1 MRSPPILVRRRSNQG
16 WAGEPDRFGSPV
28 PALLVDDSSDQTS
41 FYLYETPGNG
51 LLVGFAPLRPRPVAG
66 RIIDRCCS
74 NTNLDHVSVQGSL
87 ARLPYRLSAVCS
99 SATRIPPMKTS
110 LLSRLVISGLSFCL
124 LSAHAQQKPSTVNSR
139 VNSLLKQFTLD
150 DKLSYIGG
158 TGFFNVKPIPVPT
171 NSLVNPEIYQT
182 DGPLGVRRNEPSI
195 RFPSGLTLAATWN
208 PDRANDQGVSMGR
221 DAAARGYFSIL
232 GPGMDFYRVPMGGR
246 NFEYMTG
253 EDPFLGGQ
261 LNPEEIKGIQAQG
274 VWACAKHFV
283 CNDEEENRTNV
294 HIVVDERTL
303 REIYLPP
310 FEAAVK
316 VGHVTTVMGAY
327 DAVDCAGTD
336 AFCCENIFLL
346 TTVLRTEWGFKG
358 ILMADYDAI
367 HDGLT
372 AALAGCD
379 VDLPS
384 GRFMNQQTLS
394 PWIPNPLTVADLNLK
409 AKHLMTGV
417 ISYGFLDRQQLD
429 TSIPLDD
436 PFSELASLNVARE
449 GLILLQNKNQL
460 LPLKKNMVKKV
471 AVIGNL
477 AEYAPPTGFGSSY
490 VTPIEYIS
498 ELDGIRSEV
507 GANTQVDFIS
517 VCSLDPANAIWQ
529 YSNNGEITQGL
540 QASYYTS
547 NDLSGTPAV
556 TRVDNQVNFDW
567 DIDAIPVSSNQ
578 GGFSAKWV
586 GQIVPTQT
594 GDYVFKVRG
603 DGGVRLIING
613 NTNTPIIDNFN
624 SPTTPPVGYGPTPA
638 YSGKMTL
645 TAGQTYTIEIDY
657 RRVGG
662 FFDTF
667 EQGGLTGIQASYA
680 ALTPP
685 SSIAGYNA
693 VIIAAGI
700 SNEYEGEG
708 EDRSFTLPEFQDELI
723 KNVSAANPQTVVVFH
738 GGGNFDSQQWINQVD
753 GLVEAFYPGQNG
765 GQALAEILFGDVN
778 PSGKLPIT
786 MEKRIQDNPA
796 YPTFPNPVNQHPDDI
811 AYSEGIF
818 IGYRGYDH
826 NNITPLFPFG
836 FGLSYT
842 TFAFSKLQFSS
853 TSFDG
858 SAPITVSLTVT
869 NTGSVPGAEV
879 AQLYVGQQNPTIS
892 RPVKELKG
900 FQKVLLNPGQSQTVK
915 LQLDQRSFAYWNT
928 SNEKWDAVPGT
939 YNVWAGSSSQL
950 SDLTLQGQV
959 TVTKD
964 VTSNP

>member
-1 MRSPPILVRRRSNQG
+1 
-16 WAGEPDRFGSPV
+16 
-28 PALLVDDSSDQTS
+28 
-41 FYLYETPGNG
+41 
-51 LLVGFAPLRPRPVAG
+51 
-66 RIIDRCCS
+66 
-74 NTNLDHVSVQGSL
+74 
-87 ARLPYRLSAVCS
+87 
-99 SATRIPPMKTS
+99 MKTS
-110 LLSRLVISGLSFCL
+110 QVSRFVISGLFFCL

-150 DKLSYIGG
+150 DKLKYIGG
-158 TGFFNVKPIPVPT
+158 TGFFDVKPIPVPT

-294 HIVVDERTL
+294 HIIVDERTL

-316 VGHVTTVMGAY
+316 VGNVTTVMGAY
-327 DAVDCAGTD
+327 NAVDSAGFD
-336 AFCCENIFLL
+336 AFSCENFFLL
-346 TTVLRTEWGFKG
+346 TTILRNEWGFKG

-384 GRFMNQQTLS
+384 GNFMNQQTLS

-417 ISYGFLDRQQLD
+417 ISYGFLDRQQLN

-449 GLILLQNKNQL
+449 GLILLQNKGSL
-460 LPLKKNMVKKV
+460 LPLSKNMVKKI
-471 AVIGNL
+471 AVIGDL

-490 VTPIEYIS
+490 VTPIEYVS

-586 GQIVPTQT
+586 GQIVPTMT

-603 DGGVRLIING
+603 DGGVRFIITAPNG
-613 NTNTPIIDNFN
+613 TPTSIIDNFN
-624 SPTTPPVGYGPTPA
+624 SPTPPPVGYGPTVPQ
-638 YSGKMTL
+638 YGKAALVEGT
-645 TAGQTYTIEIDY
+645 TYTIEIDY
-657 RRVGG
+657 HRVGG
-662 FFDTF
+662 FDDSF
-667 EQGGLTGIQASYA
+667 EQGGLTGIQASWA

-685 SSIAGYNA
+685 STIAMYNA
-693 VIIAAGI
+693 VIIAGGI

-723 KNVSAANPQTVVVFH
+723 KNVSSANPQTVVVFH
-738 GGGNFDSQQWINQVD
+738 GGGNFDSQQWINQVA

-786 MEKRIQDNPA
+786 MEKRAQDNPA
-796 YPTFPNPVNQHPDDI
+796 FATFPNPVNQHPDSI
-811 AYSEGIF
+811 SYSEGIF
-818 IGYRGYDH
+818 VGYRGYDH
-826 NNITPLFPFG
+826 NGIQPLFPFG

-842 TFAFSKLQFSS
+842 TFSFSNLQISPAG
-853 TSFDG
+853 FDG
-858 SAPITVSLTVT
+858 TQPVTVTFTVT
-869 NTGSVPGAEV
+869 NTGSVPGMEV
-879 AQLYVGQQNPTIS
+879 VQLYVGEQNPPVP
-892 RPVKELKG
+892 RPVRELKG
-900 FQKVLLNPGQSQTVK
+900 FKKVKLQPGQSQKVTLK
-915 LQLDQRSFAYWNT
+915 LDQRSFAYWNV
-928 SNEKWDAVPGT
+928 NAPEQWDAPKDAYT
-939 YNVWAGSSSQL
+939 VWVGSSSQL

-959 TVTKD
+959 NVLQEIK
-964 VTSNP
+964 VNP

>member
-1 MRSPPILVRRRSNQG
+1 MQ
-16 WAGEPDRFGSPV
+16 EFT
-28 PALLVDDSSDQTS
+28 VDD
-41 FYLYETPGNG
+41 
-51 LLVGFAPLRPRPVAG
+51 A
-66 RIIDRCCS
+66 I
-74 NTNLDHVSVQGSL
+74 
-87 ARLPYRLSAVCS
+87 
-99 SATRIPPMKTS
+99 
-110 LLSRLVISGLSFCL
+110 
-124 LSAHAQQKPSTVNSR
+124 
-139 VNSLLKQFTLD
+139 
-150 DKLSYIGG
+150 SYIGG
-158 TGFFNVKPIPVPT
+158 TGFFDFKPIPVNDFSP
-171 NSLVNPEIYQT
+171 LNPQLYQT

-208 PDRANDQGVSMGR
+208 PDRAHDQGVSMGR
-221 DAAARGYFSIL
+221 DTRARGYFSIL

-253 EDPFLGGQ
+253 EDPFLGSQ

-274 VWACAKHFV
+274 VWACAKHMV

-294 HIVVDERTL
+294 HITVDERTL

-316 VGHVTTVMGAY
+316 VGHVATVMGAY
-327 DAVDCAGTD
+327 DAVNSAGTD
-336 AFCCENIFLL
+336 AFCCENSFLL
-346 TTVLRTEWGFKG
+346 TTILRDEWGFKG

-367 HDGLT
+367 HDGLS

-379 VDLPS
+379 IDLPS
-384 GRFMNQQTLS
+384 GNFMNQQNLM
-394 PWIPNPLTVADLNLK
+394 PWIPNPLTVADLDLK
-409 AKHLMTGV
+409 VTHILTGV
-417 ISYGFLDRQQLD
+417 ISYHYLDRQQLD
-429 TSIPLDD
+429 PSIPLDD

-449 GLILLQNKNQL
+449 GLILLQNKGNL
-460 LPLKKNMVKKV
+460 LPLNKNTVKKI

-477 AEYAPPTGFGSSY
+477 AENAPPTGFGSSY
-490 VTPIEYIS
+490 VTPIQSIT

-517 VCSLDPANAIWQ
+517 VCSLDPTNAIWE

-567 DIDAIPVSSNQ
+567 DINPIPVSSNQ
-578 GGFSAKWV
+578 GNFSAKWI
-586 GQIVPTQT
+586 GQIVPATT

-603 DGGVRLIING
+603 DGGLRFIVNG
-613 NTNTPIIDNFN
+613 TPIFDNFFT
-624 SPTTPPVGYGPTPA
+624 PTTPPVGYGPTPA
-638 YSGKMTL
+638 YSAKMTL

-667 EQGGLTGIQASYA
+667 EEGGLTGIQASYA

-685 SSIAGYNA
+685 STIAGYNA

-700 SNEYEGEG
+700 NNEYEGEG

-723 KNVSAANPQTVVVFH
+723 KNVSAANPRTVVVFH
-738 GGGNFDSQQWINQVD
+738 GGGNFDSEQWINQVD

-765 GQALAEILFGDVN
+765 GQALAEILFGAVN

-786 MEKRIQDNPA
+786 MEKKAQDNPA
-796 YPTFPNPVNQHPDDI
+796 YATFPNPVNQHPDAI
-811 AYSEGIF
+811 PYSEGVF
-818 IGYRGYDH
+818 VGYRGYDH
-826 NNITPLFPFG
+826 NGVAPLFPFG

-842 TFAFSKLQFSS
+842 TFSFSNLQVSPAGY
-853 TSFDG
+853 DG
-858 SAPITVSLTVT
+858 TQPITVTFTVQ
-869 NTGSVPGAEV
+869 NTGSVAGAEV
-879 AQLYVGQQNPTIS
+879 AQLYVGEQNAPVP
-892 RPVKELKG
+892 RPIRELKG
-900 FQKVLLNPGQSQTVK
+900 FQKIYLQPGQSQTVT
-915 LQLDQRSFAYWNT
+915 LQLNQRSFAYWNT
-928 SNEKWDAVPGT
+928 NVEKWDAPKDT
-939 YNVWAGSSSQL
+939 YNIWVGSSSQL

-959 TVTKD
+959 SVLNDITA
-964 VTSNP
+964 NP

>member
-1 MRSPPILVRRRSNQG
+1 MN
-16 WAGEPDRFGSPV
+16 
-28 PALLVDDSSDQTS
+28 TS
-41 FYLYETPGNG
+41 
-51 LLVGFAPLRPRPVAG
+51 
-66 RIIDRCCS
+66 I
-74 NTNLDHVSVQGSL
+74 
-87 ARLPYRLSAVCS
+87 
-99 SATRIPPMKTS
+99 
-110 LLSRLVISGLSFCL
+110 LSRLTVSGLFLCL
-124 LSAHAQQKPSTVNSR
+124 LSAHAQQSPRTVNSR

-158 TGFFNVKPIPVPT
+158 TGFFDVKPIPVPT

-208 PDRANDQGVSMGR
+208 PDRAHDQGVSMGR

-261 LNPEEIKGIQAQG
+261 LNPEEIEGIQAQG

-294 HIVVDERTL
+294 HIIVDERTL

-327 DAVDCAGTD
+327 NAVDSANTD
-336 AFCCENIFLL
+336 AFCCENFFLL

-358 ILMADYDAI
+358 ILMSDYDAI

-384 GRFMNQQTLS
+384 GNFMNQQTLS

-417 ISYGFLDRQQLD
+417 ISYGFLDRQQLN

-449 GLILLQNKNQL
+449 GIILLQNKNQL
-460 LPLKKNMVKKV
+460 LPLSKNMVKKI
-471 AVIGNL
+471 AVIGDL

-490 VTPIEYIS
+490 VTPIEYVS

-507 GANTQVDFIS
+507 GANTRVDFIS
-517 VCSLDPANAIWQ
+517 VCSLDPANAIWE

-586 GQIVPTQT
+586 SQIVPTVT

-603 DGGVRLIING
+603 DGGVRFIITEANG
-613 NTNTPIIDNFN
+613 TATSIIDNFN
-624 SPTTPPVGYGPTPA
+624 SPTPPPVGYGPTVPQF
-638 YSGKMTL
+638 GKAAL
-645 TAGQTYTIEIDY
+645 VAGTTYTIEIDY

-662 FFDTF
+662 YDDSF
-667 EQGGLTGIQASYA
+667 EQGGLTGIQASWA

-685 SSIAGYNA
+685 STIAGYNA
-693 VIIAAGI
+693 VVIAAGI

-738 GGGNFDSQQWINQVD
+738 GGGNFDSQQWINQVA

-786 MEKRIQDNPA
+786 MEKQAQDNPA
-796 YPTFPNPVNQHPDDI
+796 YATFPNPVNQHPDSI
-811 AYSEGIF
+811 TYSEGIF
-818 IGYRGYDH
+818 IGYRGYDQSG
-826 NNITPLFPFG
+826 IAPLFPFG

-842 TFAFSKLQFSS
+842 TFSFSNLKISPAGY
-853 TSFDG
+853 DG
-858 SAPITVSLTVT
+858 TQPVTVSFTVA

-879 AQLYVGQQNPTIS
+879 AQLYVGEQNAPVP
-892 RPVKELKG
+892 RPIRELKG
-900 FQKVLLNPGQSQTVK
+900 FQKVVLNPGQSKTVT

-928 SNEKWDAVPGT
+928 TSELWDAPKDSYTIWV
-939 YNVWAGSSSQL
+939 GSSSQL
-950 SDLTLQGQV
+950 TDLGLHGQV
-959 TVTKD
+959 NVLKELTAK
-964 VTSNP
+964 P

>member
-1 MRSPPILVRRRSNQG
+1 
-16 WAGEPDRFGSPV
+16 
-28 PALLVDDSSDQTS
+28 
-41 FYLYETPGNG
+41 
-51 LLVGFAPLRPRPVAG
+51 
-66 RIIDRCCS
+66 
-74 NTNLDHVSVQGSL
+74 
-87 ARLPYRLSAVCS
+87 
-99 SATRIPPMKTS
+99 MKAS
-110 LLSRLVISGLSFCL
+110 QVSRLVISGLFLCL

-158 TGFFNVKPIPVPT
+158 TGFFDVKPIPVPT

-316 VGHVTTVMGAY
+316 VGNVTTVMGAY
-327 DAVDCAGTD
+327 NAVDSAGTD

-346 TTVLRTEWGFKG
+346 TTVLRNEWGFKG
-358 ILMADYDAI
+358 ILMSDYNAI

-384 GRFMNQQTLS
+384 GSSMNQQTLS

-417 ISYGFLDRQQLD
+417 ISYGFLDRQQLN

-449 GLILLQNKNQL
+449 GLILLQNKGSL
-460 LPLKKNMVKKV
+460 LPLSKNTVKKI
-471 AVIGNL
+471 AVIGDL
-477 AEYAPPTGFGSSY
+477 AEYAPPTGFGSSF
-490 VTPIEYIS
+490 VTPIEYVS

-529 YSNNGEITQGL
+529 YSNNGETTQGL
-540 QASYYTS
+540 QASYYTT

-586 GQIVPTQT
+586 GQIVPTET

-603 DGGVRLIING
+603 DGGVRFIING
-613 NTNTPIIDNFN
+613 TAIIDNFN
-624 SPTTPPVGYGPTPA
+624 SPTPPPVGYGPTVPQ
-638 YSGKMTL
+638 YGKAAL
-645 TAGQTYTIEIDY
+645 VAGTTYTIEIDY
-657 RRVGG
+657 HRVGG
-662 FFDTF
+662 FDDSF
-667 EQGGLTGIQASYA
+667 EQGGLTGIQASWA

-685 SSIAGYNA
+685 STIAGYNA

-723 KNVSAANPQTVVVFH
+723 TNVSAANPQTVVVFH
-738 GGGNFDSQQWINQVD
+738 GGGNFDSQQWINQVA

-786 MEKRIQDNPA
+786 MEKRAQDNPA
-796 YPTFPNPVNQHPDDI
+796 YATFPNPVNQHPDEI
-811 AYSEGIF
+811 AYTEGIF

-826 NNITPLFPFG
+826 NGVQPLFPFG

-842 TFAFSKLQFSS
+842 TFSFSGIHISPS
-853 TSFDG
+853 GYDG
-858 SAPITVSLTVT
+858 TQPVTVTFTVT

-879 AQLYVGQQNPTIS
+879 AQLYVGEQNAPVP
-892 RPVKELKG
+892 RPIRELKG
-900 FQKVLLNPGQSQTVK
+900 FQKVLLNPGQSKKVTLK
-915 LQLDQRSFAYWNT
+915 LDQRSFAYWNT
-928 SNEKWDAVPGT
+928 NIEKWDAPKDT
-939 YNVWAGSSSQL
+939 YNVWVGSSSQL

-959 TVTKD
+959 SVLNDITA
-964 VTSNP
+964 NP

>member
-1 MRSPPILVRRRSNQG
+1 MKASLV
-16 WAGEPDRFGSPV
+16 
-28 PALLVDDSSDQTS
+28 
-41 FYLYETPGNG
+41 
-51 LLVGFAPLRPRPVAG
+51 
-66 RIIDRCCS
+66 
-74 NTNLDHVSVQGSL
+74 
-87 ARLPYRLSAVCS
+87 
-99 SATRIPPMKTS
+99 
-110 LLSRLVISGLSFCL
+110 SRLTISGLFFCL
-124 LSAHAQQKPSTVNSR
+124 LSAQAQQSPSTVKPNSVKSR
-139 VNSLLKQFTLD
+139 VNQLLKQFTLD

-158 TGFFNVKPIPVPT
+158 TGFFDFKPIPVPT
-171 NSLVNPEIYQT
+171 NSLVNPQIYQT

-208 PDRANDQGVSMGR
+208 PDRAHDQGVSMGR
-221 DAAARGYFSIL
+221 DSRARGYFSIL

-253 EDPFLGGQ
+253 EDPFLGSQ
-261 LNPEEIKGIQAQG
+261 LNPSEIQGIQAQG
-274 VWACAKHFV
+274 VWACAKHYV

-294 HIVVDERTL
+294 QILIDERTL

-316 VGHVTTVMGAY
+316 VGHVATVMGAY
-327 DAVDCAGTD
+327 NGVNGY
-336 AFCCENIFLL
+336 FCCESPFLL
-346 TTVLRTEWGFKG
+346 TQVLRNEWGFKG
-358 ILMADYDAI
+358 ILMSDYDAI
-367 HDGLT
+367 HSGLA

-379 VDLPS
+379 IDLPAGS
-384 GRFMNQQTLS
+384 FMNQQTLL
-394 PWIPNPLTVADLNLK
+394 PWIPNPLTVADLD
-409 AKHLMTGV
+409 AKVTNILTGV
-417 ISYGFLDRQQLD
+417 ISYKFLDRQQLK

-436 PFSELASLNVARE
+436 PFSEQASLNVARE
-449 GLILLQNKNQL
+449 GLILLQNKGNL
-460 LPLKKNMVKKV
+460 LPLNKNTVKKI

-490 VTPIEYIS
+490 VTPIQSTS
-498 ELDGIRSEV
+498 ELNGIRAEV

-540 QASYYTS
+540 NASYYTS
-547 NDLSGTPAV
+547 NDLSGNPAV

-567 DIDAIPVSSNQ
+567 DIDPIPVSSNQ
-578 GGFSAKWV
+578 GSFSAKWT
-586 GQIVPTQT
+586 GQVVPTIT

-603 DGGVRLIING
+603 DGGLRLILNG
-613 NTNTPIIDNFN
+613 TTIFDNFN

-638 YSGKMTL
+638 YYAKASLVK
-645 TAGQTYTIEIDY
+645 GQTYTIEIDY

-667 EQGGLTGIQASYA
+667 EEGGLTGIQASWA

-685 SSIAGYNA
+685 SNLAGYNA

-723 KNVSAANPQTVVVFH
+723 KNVSAVNPQTVVVFH
-738 GGGNFDSQQWINQVD
+738 GGGNFDSEQWINQVA
-753 GLVEAFYPGQNG
+753 GLVEAFYPGQHG

-786 MEKRIQDNPA
+786 MEKRAQDNPA
-796 YPTFPNPVNQHPDDI
+796 YATFPNPVNQHPDVLN
-811 AYSEGIF
+811 YSEGIF
-818 IGYRGYDH
+818 VGYRGYDH
-826 NNITPLFPFG
+826 NSVAPLFPFG

-842 TFAFSKLQFSS
+842 TFSFSNLNISPAGY
-853 TSFDG
+853 DG
-858 SAPITVSLTVT
+858 TQPVTVTFTVT

-879 AQLYVGQQNPTIS
+879 AQLYVGEQNAPVP
-892 RPVKELKG
+892 RPIRELKG
-900 FQKVLLNPGQSQTVK
+900 FQKVFLNPGQSVTVA

-928 SNEKWDAVPGT
+928 NIEKWDAPKDT
-939 YNVWAGSSSQL
+939 YNIWVGSSSQL

-959 TVTKD
+959 NVLNDITA
-964 VTSNP
+964 NP